1 MTDYL
6 LSTAFSKIIRQ
17 RFERVKLAFF
27 AKIVIDFISL
37 DDNRSVNISSDVL
50 IFRFEI
56 SFVFIG

>member
-1 MTDYL
+1 MTGYL

-17 RFERVKLAFF
+17 KFERVKLDFF

-37 DDNRSVNISSDVL
+37 DDKRSVNISSDVL
-50 IFRFEI
+50 IFRFEM